1 MVFWLKVMGFW
12 LKVMDVWLKA
22 MDFWLNNGFLTKS
35 NGLLTKSNALLTKSN
50 ALLTKSNGFLT
61 KSNGLL
67 TKSNGFLTKNNG
79 FLTKSH
85 GLLTKRIEKEKW
97 SFLTHLEHRLVLI
110 LSSSYASICISIS
123 IFLSEITGTNASKL
137 DRNMPCVDNDF
148 ICYYRFIQ
156 KYFLRDEMLD
166 WTHTVPA

>member
-12 LKVMDVWLKA
+12 LKA
-22 MDFWLNNGFLTKS
+22 MVFWL
-35 NGLLTKSNALLTKSN
+35 
-50 ALLTKSNGFLT
+50 SNGFLT

-67 TKSNGFLTKNNG
+67 TKSNELLTKSNGFLTKGNGLLTKSNGFLTKNN
-79 FLTKSH
+79 

-97 SFLTHLEHRLVLI
+97 SFLTHLEHRLMLI

-123 IFLSEITGTNASKL
+123 IFLFEITGTNASKL